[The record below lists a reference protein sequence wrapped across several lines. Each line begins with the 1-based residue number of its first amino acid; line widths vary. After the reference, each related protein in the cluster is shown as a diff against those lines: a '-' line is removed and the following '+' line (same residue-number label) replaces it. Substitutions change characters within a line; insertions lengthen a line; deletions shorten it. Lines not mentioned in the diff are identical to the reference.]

1 MPTGET
7 NGELYYKTDDG
18 IYHKLSEITEFKHAV
33 MNEDDKLFNNPSE
46 DPGTVRFLNDHGY
59 FECEMISPAKELMD
73 KITEEIG
80 RVYKAHVTNVELFW
94 IAELAKRY
102 LIEHGK
108 E

>member
-18 IYHKLSEITEFKHAV
+18 VYHKLSEITEFKETI
-33 MNEDDKLFNNPSE
+33 MNEDDKLFTNPSKN
-46 DPGTVRFLNDHGY
+46 PMTVRNLNTHWY
-59 FECEMISPAKELMD
+59 FECKIKSPAMEVMD
-73 KITEEIG
+73 KFTEEID
-80 RVYKAHVTNVELFW
+80 RIYKAHVENVELFW

>member
-7 NGELYYKTDDG
+7 NGELYCKTDDG
-18 IYHKLSEITEFKHAV
+18 VCHKLSEITEFKETI
-33 MNEDDKLFNNPSE
+33 MNEDDKLVTDPSKN
-46 DPGTVRFLNDHGY
+46 PGTVRNLNAHGY
-59 FECEMISPAKELMD
+59 FECEMTSPAKELMD
-73 KITEEIG
+73 KITEEID
-80 RVYKAHVTNVELFW
+80 RVYKAHVENVELFW